1 MFRNVPNGGAGRP
14 LATSRRTTGAPRR
27 DCGRRE
33 CDARRGSG
41 APPCEGGERG
51 ACAPKKREEF
61 WNRRCR
67 DPRLGKSATPAV
79 PRALSRVRRSA
90 VYWGRVAS
98 QPTRPPAESCNPVCI
113 CLYVPYGCHD
123 MWGGYRTAAV
133 RLSRFGPVMCDW
145 IPPRLLLYYDF
156 NRPSDEHSG
165 SIARWPA
172 QLDANLIGRQTQ

>member
-1 MFRNVPNGGAGRP
+1 MLGPGCARSPPALPLSRATRYVFVCTCRTGVMICGGVTERRP
-14 LATSRRTTGAPRR
+14 LGLAVSDQSCVTGYPQGYCFIMISTDQVKSTVAQSRRTTGALRR

-98 QPTRPPAESCNPVCI
+98 QH
-113 CLYVPYGCHD
+113 G
-123 MWGGYRTAAV
+123 AV
-133 RLSRFGPVMCDW
+133 G
-145 IPPRLLLYYDF
+145 
-156 NRPSDEHSG
+156 
-165 SIARWPA
+165 
-172 QLDANLIGRQTQ
+172 